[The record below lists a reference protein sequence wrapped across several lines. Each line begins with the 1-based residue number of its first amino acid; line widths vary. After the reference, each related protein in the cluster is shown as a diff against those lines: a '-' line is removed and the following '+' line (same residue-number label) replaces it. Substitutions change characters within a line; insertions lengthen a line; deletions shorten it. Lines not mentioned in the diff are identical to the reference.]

1 MRISDQRPV
10 SVLHVGVLLTP
21 SPVLALGPRRSGIVR
36 TDLISDLPS
45 RFPAAELPVRL
56 KAIVPVDPNHAT
68 VEHRAVEGVDS
79 KRSLGSCRVLHETE
93 ATGLHFDPVEP
104 HDQVDD
110 LPASREKLEQLALQ
124 GEE

>member
-1 MRISDQRPV
+1 MRIGDQRPV

-21 SPVLALGPRRSGIVR
+21 SPVLALGPCRSGVVR
-36 TDLISDLPS
+36 TDLVSDLPS

-56 KAIVPVDPNHAT
+56 KTIVPVDPNHAT
-68 VEHRAVEGVDS
+68 VEHGAVESVHGE
-79 KRSLGSCRVLHETE
+79 RSLSSCRVLHETE
-93 ATGLHFDPVEP
+93 ATGLHFDPVET

-110 LPASREKLEQLALQ
+110 LPAGRKKLEQLALQ